1 MKLGI
6 TAVLSFSTG
15 LAAAVVGAFYV
26 HKLTRSR
33 DHDIWVR
40 DSRIK
45 EWQELLDAL
54 TKAYMLQLNST
65 NDFDA
70 DVRKH
75 DALANVDIVLSTR
88 IFISDDVEHLEIRT
102 KWAVLV
108 RDLHLTRRT
117 AIFELTMESKRLFKN
132 GFQEL
137 RMSMVMVAK
146 QTK

>member
-6 TAVLSFSTG
+6 TAALSFSTG

-54 TKAYMLQLNST
+54 TKAYMLQLNSI
-65 NDFDA
+65 NDSDA
-70 DVRKH
+70 DGRKH

-88 IFISDDVEHLEIRT
+88 IFISDDVEHLEIRN
-102 KWAVLV
+102 KWAVLI

-117 AIFELTMESKRLFKN
+117 AIFELTIESKQLFKN

-137 RMSMVMVAK
+137 RTSMVMVAK